1 MPLIS
6 RNKSKAKK
14 SAQPAG
20 PNGKKAKQSNPML
33 LIGAG
38 LALVTFVLFFSLANS
53 SSKKSDVLV
62 AATSIP
68 PFSTVQPGQLK
79 TVAVPSN
86 SVTANDLTPA
96 EFKEKT
102 ASGKALVS
110 RVEILPGQRVDAGA
124 VAASSLGSL
133 AAVKDDERV
142 VAMPATFPGAVA
154 GVAIPGSVVDVYRA
168 DSSGGTTASAA
179 NLVVDN
185 AKVLAVGM
193 GADTAANVRPDSS
206 LKGKANSSDASG
218 SLVVVLAIPEDKAG
232 QVVGSSQVWMALDP
246 HYSFTEDGTI
256 CRIDKCSASGKRAEP
271 IDGSKVDPTDPQ
283 DPASATQADPSVTT
297 GEEAAA
303 GDETADPTLPQT
315 TTNTNQTQ
323 QGQEG

>member
-6 RNKSKAKK
+6 RNKPKAKK

-96 EFKEKT
+96 EFQEKT
-102 ASGKALVS
+102 ANGKALVS

-193 GADTAANVRPDSS
+193 GSDTAANVRPDSS
-206 LKGKANSSDASG
+206 LKGKASSSDASG

-232 QVVGSSQVWMALDP
+232 QVVGASQVWMALDP

-256 CRIDKCSASGKRAEP
+256 CRIDKCSAAGTRAEP
-271 IDGSKVDPTDPQ
+271 VDGSKVDPSDPQ
-283 DPASATQADPSVTT
+283 DPASATQTDPTTT
-297 GEEAAA
+297 GEEPAA

-315 TTNTNQTQ
+315 TTDSTQTQ